1 MICGYSSE
9 SSGHDDRAM
18 IPQAHSQAG
27 SAVTE
32 PARAGCRSCARK
44 LKGQS
49 Q

>member
-9 SSGHDDRAM
+9 SSGHNGRAT
-18 IPQAHSQAG
+18 IPQARSKAG
-27 SAVTE
+27 GAVTE